1 MPIVS
6 HADKENAQG
15 APEQKK
21 YNGLTAVDFN
31 KLPYCQQNKFLD
43 VLIAK
48 DDGEAQLTAL
58 EVELKE
64 ISKDSEDTLAESEEA
79 EKAIKAKMAE
89 LQKEATRAGK
99 TGRSARSTFEATKSS
114 LSFVEC
120 AIIRKKEA
128 DQSDVEIKKLEEQIA
143 AEMAER
149 AKEQKRFNP
158 ARALKELATSLSEAD
173 EQTRADPNVIA
184 AAATY
189 MAAIQAAAAGP
200 GSASG
205 AGPSS

>member
-64 ISKDSEDTLAESEEA
+64 ISKDSEDTLAESKEE
-79 EKAIKAKMAE
+79 EKAIKAKMAV

-99 TGRSARSTFEATKSS
+99 TSRSALQTFTDSKSS

-120 AIIRKKEA
+120 AIVRKKEA

-143 AEMAER
+143 ASQAET
-149 AKEQKRFNP
+149 
-158 ARALKELATSLSEAD
+158 ARVNEKTLLLRRLAELEA
-173 EQTRADPNVIA
+173 ASA
-184 AAATY
+184 
-189 MAAIQAAAAGP
+189 
-200 GSASG
+200 SASG
-205 AGPSS
+205 AGSSE